1 MLRTTVVG
9 SWPPAE
15 RFAAD
20 LARYHRG
27 ELDAGRAEE
36 LLREAARA
44 AIEEQRSCGLKQF
57 TGGETWTEMFIL
69 HYPRWLSGLE
79 PVDPAVREG
88 WRSYRAVG
96 PLEAPR
102 GLGVAEAFR
111 REKALAPELTKA
123 TIPGPSEIVMLIV
136 PREGREALWPPAM
149 RLINCEM
156 HDLIAAGAEEIQ
168 LDVPH
173 VAMALVDGQMA
184 TETATEIIRRCFE
197 GVTGVIR
204 GAHFCYGDFQA
215 RSWTRN
221 RELRPLIPTIRA
233 LDGVIDRVHL
243 ELSLPE
249 QWAEREHLR
258 EIPPSMEVSAGIVD
272 VKDPRIETVPELQ
285 EKMRELLRYVP
296 AERLLI
302 APSCGLGRRD
312 TAMAAG
318 KVTAMV
324 AAAEGVQA

>member
-20 LARYHRG
+20 LGCYHRG
-27 ELDAGRAEE
+27 ELDAEAAEA
-36 LLREAARA
+36 LLRETARI
-44 AIEEQRSCGLKQF
+44 AIEEQRSCGLRHF

-69 HYPRWLSGLE
+69 HYPRRLAGLE
-79 PVDPAVREG
+79 PIDPSVREG
-88 WRSYRAVG
+88 WRNYRVVG
-96 PLEAPR
+96 PLEAPH

-123 TIPGPSEIVMLIV
+123 TIPGPSEIVMLV
-136 PREGREALWPPAM
+136 LPREAREGLWPPVM
-149 RLINCEM
+149 GLINREM
-156 HDLIAAGAEEIQ
+156 HDLVAAGAEEIQ

-173 VAMALVDGQMA
+173 VAMGLVDGKMA
-184 TETATEIIRRCFE
+184 TETAVELVRRCFE

-204 GAHFCYGDFQA
+204 GVHFCFGDFQA
-215 RSWTRN
+215 RSWTQN
-221 RELRPLIPTIRA
+221 RELRPLIPTIQA

-249 QWAEREHLR
+249 QWAQRDLLH
-258 EIPPSMEVSAGIVD
+258 EIPRSMEVAAGVVD
-272 VKDPRIETVPELQ
+272 VKDPRIETVAELQ
-285 EKMRELLRYVP
+285 AKMRELLRFVP

-312 TAMAAG
+312 TAMAIG

-324 AAAEGVQA
+324 SAAAG

>member
-20 LARYHRG
+20 LGRYHRG
-27 ELDAGRAEE
+27 ELEAGEAEA
-36 LLREAARA
+36 LLREVARV
-44 AIEEQRSCGLKQF
+44 AIEEQRACGLKQF

-69 HYPRWLSGLE
+69 HYPRRLSGLE
-79 PVDPAVREG
+79 PVDPTVREG
-88 WRSYRAVG
+88 WRHYRVVG
-96 PLEAPR
+96 PLDAPR

-123 TIPGPSEIVMLIV
+123 TIPGPSEIVMLV
-136 PREGREALWPPAM
+136 LPREEREALWSPAM
-149 RLINCEM
+149 RLINGEM
-156 HDLIAAGAEEIQ
+156 HDLIAAGAAEIQ

-173 VAMALVDGQMA
+173 VAMALVDGRMA
-184 TETATEIIRRCFE
+184 TETAVEIIRRCFE

-204 GAHFCYGDFQA
+204 GIHFCYGDFQA

-221 RELRPLIPTIRA
+221 RDLHPLLPTIRA

-258 EIPPSMEVSAGIVD
+258 EVPASMEVVAGIVD
-272 VKDPRIETVPELQ
+272 VKDPRVETVPELQ
-285 EKMRELLRYVP
+285 EKMRELLRYLP

-312 TAMAAG
+312 TAMAVG
-318 KVTAMV
+318 KATAMV
-324 AAAEGVQA
+324 AAAEG